1 MAKCDPLNGLVDG
14 LVFDD
19 PAGQSK
25 PLTLVRQSSN
35 YSNTGHM
42 AIVSRFPAWS
52 SNLSTLHPRPSI

>member
-42 AIVSRFPAWS
+42 AIVSRFPV
-52 SNLSTLHPRPSI
+52 